1 MAKAAVM
8 KEKNKKTSL
17 WGEVFYR
24 FMKNKMA
31 VFGAIVLILLII
43 CAVAAPIIAPYGIDD
58 QNIAIAKQAPSA
70 DHWFGTDNFG
80 RDVFSRV
87 IYGSR
92 ISLQVGLIAVALALV
107 VGGVLGAISAFYG
120 GKVDSIIMRFMD
132 ILMAVP
138 GMLLAIAI
146 AASLG
151 PGLRNMMIAIGIGNV
166 PGYARV
172 VRASVMTV
180 KDSEYV
186 EAAASIGASNTRI
199 ILRHI
204 LPNALAPII
213 VQATLGVASSIL
225 SCSMLSFLGLGIQP
239 PTPEWGS
246 MLSAA
251 RQYIRGSAYMSIFPG
266 LFIMLTVYALNVLG
280 DGIRDAIDPRLK
292 D

>member
-17 WGEVFYR
+17 WGEVFHR

-43 CAVAAPIIAPYGIDD
+43 CAFAAPIIAPYGIDD